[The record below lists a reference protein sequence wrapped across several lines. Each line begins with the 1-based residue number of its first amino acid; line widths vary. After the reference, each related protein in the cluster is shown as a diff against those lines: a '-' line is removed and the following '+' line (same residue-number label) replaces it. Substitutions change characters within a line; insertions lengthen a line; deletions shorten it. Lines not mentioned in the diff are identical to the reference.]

1 MNDTRKNIQ
10 KNIIEVL
17 FFRGFFPEIFKSYF
31 DLKASFFSQLAKC
44 KSEARLLAYG
54 FTISI
59 LLFFERL
66 PGKVVSHT
74 SEGFQRPLL
83 PAIGIDLFASIFFVP
98 LFLYLAS
105 AIFHL
110 ALLSFRGKASF
121 FESRLA
127 FFWSIIV
134 CAPIL
139 LIFSLVESFS
149 PDIFPFNVFK
159 YITVLLSAWIFSS
172 LLCAAEGFS
181 SHLPLFFS
189 LLVSYLFLLS
199 LIT

>member
-1 MNDTRKNIQ
+1 MDHRRKNIQ
-10 KNIIEVL
+10 KSIIEVL
-17 FFRGFFPEIFKSYF
+17 FFRGFFPEIFKAYF

-66 PGKVVSHT
+66 PGKVASHT

-98 LFLYLAS
+98 LFLYFVS
-105 AIFHL
+105 AILHL
-110 ALLSFRGKASF
+110 ILLPFGGKATF
-121 FESRLA
+121 FQSRLA

-139 LIFSLVESFS
+139 LIFSLVEAFS
-149 PDIFPFNVFK
+149 PDIFPFNFIK
-159 YITVLLSAWIFSS
+159 HITELLSAWIFSS

-181 SHLPLFFS
+181 SPLPLFFS
-189 LLVSYLFLLS
+189 LIIVYMFLLS
-199 LIT
+199 LIA

>member
-10 KNIIEVL
+10 KSIIEVL
-17 FFRGFFPEIFKSYF
+17 FFKGFFPEIFKAYF
-31 DLKASFFSQLAKC
+31 DLKASFFTQLAKC

-59 LLFFERL
+59 LLFLERL

-74 SEGFQRPLL
+74 SEGSQIPLL

-98 LFLYLAS
+98 LFLYLVS
-105 AIFHL
+105 AILHL
-110 ALLSFRGKASF
+110 ILLPFGGKATF
-121 FESRLA
+121 FQSRLA

-139 LIFSLVESFS
+139 LIFSLVEAFS
-149 PDIFPFNVFK
+149 ADIFPLNFIK
-159 YITVLLSAWIFSS
+159 YITVPLSAWILSS
-172 LLCAAEGFS
+172 ILCAAEGFS
-181 SHLPLFFS
+181 SPFSLFLS
-189 LLVSYLFLLS
+189 LLVLYMFLLFL
-199 LIT
+199 IT

>member
-10 KNIIEVL
+10 KSLIKVL
-17 FFRGFFPEIFKSYF
+17 FFSGFFPEVFKAYF

-66 PGKVVSHT
+66 PEKVVSHT

-98 LFLYLAS
+98 LFLYLVS
-105 AIFHL
+105 AILHL
-110 ALLSFRGKASF
+110 TLLPFDGKATF
-121 FESRLA
+121 FQSRLA

-139 LIFSLVESFS
+139 LIFSLVEAFFA
-149 PDIFPFNVFK
+149 DISPFNFIK
-159 YITVLLSAWIFSS
+159 YITVPLSAWILSS
-172 LLCAAEGFS
+172 VLCAAEGFS
-181 SHLPLFFS
+181 SPLPLFLS
-189 LLVSYLFLLS
+189 LLVFYMFLLFL
-199 LIT
+199 IT

>member
-1 MNDTRKNIQ
+1 MNHTRKNIQ
-10 KNIIEVL
+10 KSIIEAL
-17 FFRGFFPEIFKSYF
+17 FFKGFFPEIFRSYF

-54 FTISI
+54 FTISVV
-59 LLFFERL
+59 LFFERL
-66 PGKVVSHT
+66 PGKVASHT
-74 SEGFQRPLL
+74 SDGFQRPLL

-98 LFLYLAS
+98 LFLYFVS
-105 AIFHL
+105 AILHFV
-110 ALLSFRGKASF
+110 LLPFGGKASF
-121 FESRLA
+121 FQSRLA

-139 LIFSLVESFS
+139 LIFSLVEAFF
-149 PDIFPFNVFK
+149 PDIFPFNLIK
-159 YITVLLSAWIFSS
+159 YITVALSAWILSA

-189 LLVSYLFLLS
+189 LLVSYLFLLF
-199 LIT
+199 LIN